1 MNTSTPHLPPLPET
15 ADIAERDLLGGLE
28 KGLRVIEAFDQDR
41 PRLTISEVA
50 LRTGLS
56 RAAVRRCLLTLVH
69 LGYARQDERHF
80 SLSPKVMRLGQSYM
94 HSAKLPRAI
103 QPQLQRIAMAMQEAG
118 SVGVLDGD
126 DVIAVAAVT
135 AGRVVSST
143 LQPGTRVPAY
153 CTANGR
159 VLTAWL
165 PESEREAWLV
175 RQTLAARTVQTLTDR
190 DRLREELAR
199 VRAQGHALVD
209 QEFEPGLRTV
219 AVPLRNRRGEV
230 VASMNVSVHA
240 ARVSIPDLLDRCLPM
255 LLQAQEQLKPL
266 L

>member
-1 MNTSTPHLPPLPET
+1 MNISTPHLPPLPET

-135 AGRVVSST
+135 ADRRLDPLYAAA
-143 LQPGTRVPAY
+143 LQSATRSY
-153 CTANGR
+153 CET
-159 VLTAWL
+159 T
-165 PESEREAWLV
+165 
-175 RQTLAARTVQTLTDR
+175 
-190 DRLREELAR
+190 
-199 VRAQGHALVD
+199 
-209 QEFEPGLRTV
+209 
-219 AVPLRNRRGEV
+219 
-230 VASMNVSVHA
+230 
-240 ARVSIPDLLDRCLPM
+240 
-255 LLQAQEQLKPL
+255 
-266 L
+266 

>member
-1 MNTSTPHLPPLPET
+1 MHTHSTDTPPASAI
-15 ADIAERDLLGGLE
+15 ADRDLLGALE
-28 KGLRVIEAFDQDR
+28 KGLLVIEAFDQDR
-41 PRLTISEVA
+41 ARLTISEVA
-50 LRTGLS
+50 VRTGLT

-103 QPQLQRIAMAMQEAG
+103 QPQLQRIAMAMQEA
-118 SVGVLDGD
+118 SSAGVLDGD

-159 VLTAWL
+159 VLVAAMPESQADAWL
-165 PESEREAWLV
+165 AH
-175 RQTLAARTVQTLTDR
+175 QTLRALTPHTITR
-190 DRLREELAR
+190 PERLRAELQRTRERGYAT
-199 VRAQGHALVD
+199 VD
-209 QEFEPGLRTV
+209 QEMELDMRAVSVPLTNWRGDTV
-219 AVPLRNRRGEV
+219 AAINLTVHASRMSIDDL
-230 VASMNVSVHA
+230 VASG
-240 ARVSIPDLLDRCLPM
+240 LPA
-255 LLQAQEQLKPL
+255 LRQAQARLKQLL
-266 L
+266 